1 MKRFMLHSKIHRCV
15 TTGANLDYV
24 GSITLDPDLLRA
36 ADIRPHE
43 RVLVVNLNNGERF
56 ETYAIEG
63 EPGSGTVEVNGA
75 AARLCLRGDLLIVM
89 TFVEVEESELD
100 AFKPTVVFVNED
112 NRVQDILPM
121 SSKGHSLPESA
132 ARV

>member
-24 GSITLDPDLLRA
+24 GSITIDPDLLRQ

-43 RVLVVNLNNGERF
+43 RVQVVNLNNGERF

-75 AARLCLRGDLLIVM
+75 AARLCLRGDLLIIM
-89 TFVEVEESELD
+89 TFVEIEDAELD
-100 AFKPTVVFVNED
+100 SYKPTVVFVDEE
-112 NRVQDILPM
+112 NRVQAILPM
-121 SSKGHSLPESA
+121 SAKGHPLPASA
-132 ARV
+132 ARF